1 MQTDRR
7 VRISQVATPTANRPA
22 GVPLA
27 PAPVQSSLAAAIRL
41 MGAVIS
47 YDRNEE
53 IHGEDEPAEFVYMV
67 MRGAVRAYKLLS
79 DGRRQIAAFRL
90 PGDIFGLEVGQA
102 HTFTAEAIADTDV
115 IVVKRSALMAH
126 AARDGAVARDMWAE
140 TAHDLARAQELLLL
154 LGRKSARERVATFLL
169 DMASRLADGSAIE
182 LPMSRQD
189 IADYLGLTIET
200 VSRTLSQ
207 MEHSA
212 AIALPTCRRIE
223 LRNRNVL
230 SRLDS

>member
-1 MQTDRR
+1 MQPDRR
-7 VRISQVATPTANRPA
+7 VQISQVATPTAKVVGTPFPTLPNP
-22 GVPLA
+22 
-27 PAPVQSSLAAAIRL
+27 SSLAGAIRL

-53 IHGEDEPAEFVYMV
+53 VYGEDEPAEFAYMV
-67 MRGAVRAYKLLS
+67 TRGAVRTYKLLS

-90 PGDIFGLEVGQA
+90 PGDIFGLEAGDN
-102 HTFTAEAIADTDV
+102 HTFTAEAIADSDV
-115 IVVKRSALMAH
+115 IVVKRSALMAL
-126 AARDGAVARDMWAE
+126 ATRDGAVARDMWAE
-140 TAHDLARAQELLLL
+140 TARDLARAQELLLL

-169 DMASRLADGSAIE
+169 DMAGRATIGNAIE

-207 MEHSA
+207 MEHA
-212 AIALPTCRRIE
+212 ATIALPTCRRIE
-223 LRNRNVL
+223 LRNRTLL

>member
-1 MQTDRR
+1 MEILRR
-7 VRISQVATPTANRPA
+7 IKIDGVSRPVGSHAVEATVAVGPA
-22 GVPLA
+22 CT
-27 PAPVQSSLAAAIRL
+27 SLVDAIRL
-41 MGAVIS
+41 MGAAIF
-47 YDRNEE
+47 YRRNAEVY
-53 IHGEDEPAEFVYMV
+53 GEDEPAEFVYLV
-67 MRGAVRAYKLLS
+67 ARGAIRTYKLLA

-90 PGDIFGLEVGQA
+90 PGDVFGLEVGDTHA
-102 HTFTAEAIADTDV
+102 FTAEAIVDSDV
-115 IVVKRSALMAH
+115 IVAKRSVIMALAG
-126 AARDGAVARDMWAE
+126 RDGAVARDMWLA
-140 TAHDLARAQELLLL
+140 TARDLARAQELLLL

-169 DMASRLADGSAIE
+169 EMADRVSDGAIIE

-212 AIALPTCRRIE
+212 TIALPTCRRIE
-223 LRNRNVL
+223 LRDRSVL

>member
-1 MQTDRR
+1 MQVDRGI
-7 VRISQVATPTANRPA
+7 RISEIATPKRSRSVSAPPA
-22 GVPLA
+22 GVALR
-27 PAPVQSSLAAAIRL
+27 SSLVGAIRL

-67 MRGAVRAYKLLS
+67 VRGAVRAYKLLS
-79 DGRRQIAAFRL
+79 DGRRQI
-90 PGDIFGLEVGQA
+90 
-102 HTFTAEAIADTDV
+102 
-115 IVVKRSALMAH
+115 
-126 AARDGAVARDMWAE
+126 
-140 TAHDLARAQELLLL
+140 ARAQELLLL

-169 DMASRLADGSAIE
+169 DMASRVADGSAIE

-212 AIALPTCRRIE
+212 TIALPTCRRIE

>member
-1 MQTDRR
+1 MQVDRGI
-7 VRISQVATPTANRPA
+7 RISEIATPKRSRSVSAPPA
-22 GVPLA
+22 GVALR
-27 PAPVQSSLAAAIRL
+27 SSLVGAIRL

-67 MRGAVRAYKLLS
+67 VRGAVRAYKLLS

-90 PGDIFGLEVGQA
+90 PGDIFGLEVGET
-102 HTFTAEAIADTDV
+102 HGFTAEAIADTDL

-126 AARDGAVARDMWAE
+126 AAREGTVARDMWAE

-169 DMASRLADGSAIE
+169 DMASRVADGSAIE

-212 AIALPTCRRIE
+212 TIALPTCRRIE